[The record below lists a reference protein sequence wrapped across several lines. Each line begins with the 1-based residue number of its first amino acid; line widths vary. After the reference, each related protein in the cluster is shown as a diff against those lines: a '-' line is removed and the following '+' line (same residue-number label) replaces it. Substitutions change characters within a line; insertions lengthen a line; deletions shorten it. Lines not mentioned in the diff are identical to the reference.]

1 VAVERRRLGLVFQDA
16 RLFPHMTV
24 AGNLRYGLRRAPA
37 GPITWEVVVDLLGLA
52 GLLERRPHSLSVG
65 ERQRV
70 AIGRALLSQP
80 RLLLLDEPLA
90 SLDAARKAEIL
101 PYLLRLKTA
110 LALPMIYVTHALEE
124 VFFLADTLVLLE
136 AGRVLA
142 CGGVAE
148 LSSRSDL
155 PLAVRDDAAAVLD
168 AEIAEHHPARRLSL
182 LRAGG
187 MVLWVPLLTGAP
199 GSHVRVRIPAREI
212 ILATEAPRAIS
223 LHNVVPGMVRA
234 IHEDAGR
241 HAALVEID
249 AGGATLLARVT
260 PDAVARLALVVGGPV
275 LALIKSMAV
284 DVRPVA

>member
-1 VAVERRRLGLVFQDA
+1 
-16 RLFPHMTV
+16 M
-24 AGNLRYGLRRAPA
+24 
-37 GPITWEVVVDLLGLA
+37 
-52 GLLERRPHSLSVG
+52 
-65 ERQRV
+65 
-70 AIGRALLSQP
+70 
-80 RLLLLDEPLA
+80 
-90 SLDAARKAEIL
+90 
-101 PYLLRLKTA
+101 
-110 LALPMIYVTHALEE
+110 
-124 VFFLADTLVLLE
+124 
-136 AGRVLA
+136 LA

-148 LSSRSDL
+148 LSSRGDL